1 MAWLIQTEFCFIQAG
16 GRQHS
21 DRTGH
26 HTCLIGKDISEH
38 ILGQDDIELFRV
50 THQLHGTVV
59 YQHMLQCDIR
69 VIFCNVFHNGSP
81 QSGRIQ
87 NVCLIHT
94 GYFMAAFSCNVKS
107 TDSDTADLILI
118 IRKCIN
124 GFAYSVLLGCVTL
137 SEIQTAGQLTHDHH
151 IKTVT
156 DDIITQRAGLF

>member
-1 MAWLIQTEFCFIQAG
+1 
-16 GRQHS
+16 
-21 DRTGH
+21 
-26 HTCLIGKDISEH
+26 
-38 ILGQDDIELFRV
+38 
-50 THQLHGTVV
+50 
-59 YQHMLQCDIR
+59 
-69 VIFCNVFHNGSP
+69 
-81 QSGRIQ
+81 
-87 NVCLIHT
+87 
-94 GYFMAAFSCNVKS
+94 MAAFSCNVKS